1 METLLGIGIGIG
13 LSAACGFR
21 VFVPLLIIN
30 LASLSGH
37 LQLSPGFAW
46 MSSYYCTVA
55 LATATIVE
63 VLAYYLPWLDQLLDL
78 IASPAAII
86 AGIMATASM
95 ITDITP
101 FLKWTLALIAG
112 GGAAAT
118 VQGLTVAT
126 RMKSTFLTAGT
137 ANWFISSLELIGSI
151 ITAILAIIA
160 PLLCI
165 VLITLLSI
173 LVIWKAGHFFLGRI
187 KSFGRQAISFWA
199 G

>member
-187 KSFGRQAISFWA
+187 KVK
-199 G
+199 